1 MKHNFEKFCKDYENI
16 ENYHKAKADN
26 FNGWNCHHRKGVDIP
41 REELK
46 ALGMYYNRP
55 AEELIFIKLSE
66 HSSLHN
72 KGKPK
77 TEEHKNKI
85 SETLKG
91 KLDGENNPMYGKH
104 HSEES
109 KKKIGEKSKG
119 RYPSA
124 ETRKKMSEAHKGKPG
139 PNKGKK
145 HSEETKKKIG
155 EKSKGRYPSAE
166 TRKKLSAAKKGNTN
180 VRGRHWYNNG
190 EVSKMA
196 YECPEGF
203 TSGMLK

>member
-16 ENYHKAKADN
+16 ENYDKAKADN

-41 REELK
+41 KEELK

-91 KLDGENNPMYGKH
+91 KLAGENNPMYGKR
-104 HSEES
+104 HSEATREKIS
-109 KKKIGEKSKG
+109 KAEKGKYVSE
-119 RYPSA
+119 
-124 ETRKKMSEAHKGKPG
+124 ETRRKLSEAGKG
-139 PNKGKK
+139 NKNMLGKK

-180 VRGRHWYNNG
+180 TKGKHWYNNG

-196 YECPEGF
+196 YECPDGF
-203 TSGMLK
+203 VAGMLK

>member
-16 ENYHKAKADN
+16 ENYDKAKADN
-26 FNGWNCHHRKGVDIP
+26 FKGWNCHHRKGADIP

-46 ALGMYYNRP
+46 ALDMYYNRP
-55 AEELIFIKLSE
+55 ANELIFIKLSE
-66 HSSLHN
+66 HTSLHN

-91 KLDGENNPMYGKH
+91 KLAGENNPMYGKH

-119 RYPSA
+119 
-124 ETRKKMSEAHKGKPG
+124 KLISEAHKRILSKVHKG
-139 PNKGKK
+139 NKYMLGKK

-155 EKSKGRYPSAE
+155 EKSKGRCPSAE

-180 VRGRHWYNNG
+180 TRGKHWYNNG
-190 EVSKMA
+190 KISKMA

-203 TSGMLK
+203 IPGMLK